1 MKDIEI
7 LKDIETKYY
16 FGSAFFFSLLPI
28 CEELNAPLI
37 IKNTLEKLIEEDAD
51 LFTFSLK
58 DKLTLSD
65 KDIIVNS
72 LNDYLL
78 IANYLKDEVKN
89 DSLLSLPLLFIHN
102 LLSLQIPLFRKEEM
116 KDQSL
121 LLNKIIQT
129 ENEIKYLL
137 DEVSDEL

>member
-7 LKDIETKYY
+7 LKDIESKYY

>member
-1 MKDIEI
+1 MKDIEV
-7 LKDIETKYY
+7 LKDIESKYY

-65 KDIIVNS
+65 KDIIINS

-121 LLNKIIQT
+121 LLNKIIQI

>member
-1 MKDIEI
+1 MKDIEV
-7 LKDIETKYY
+7 LKDIESKYY

-65 KDIIVNS
+65 KEIIINS

-121 LLNKIIQT
+121 LLNKIIQI

>member
-1 MKDIEI
+1 MKDIEV
-7 LKDIETKYY
+7 LKDIESKYY

-28 CEELNAPLI
+28 CEELNAPSI

-65 KDIIVNS
+65 KDIIINS

-121 LLNKIIQT
+121 LLNKIIQI

>member
-7 LKDIETKYY
+7 LKDIESKYY

-121 LLNKIIQT
+121 LLNKIIQI

>member
-1 MKDIEI
+1 MTKAEFNFYLDMSKALQDDLVSIDMKKIP
-7 LKDIETKYY
+7 
-16 FGSAFFFSLLPI
+16 S
-28 CEELNAPLI
+28 
-37 IKNTLEKLIEEDAD
+37 
-51 LFTFSLK
+51 
-58 DKLTLSD
+58 
-65 KDIIVNS
+65 
-72 LNDYLL
+72 L
-78 IANYLKDEVKN
+78 IANYLKGEVKN

-121 LLNKIIQT
+121 LLNKIIQI

>member
-1 MKDIEI
+1 MKDIEV
-7 LKDIETKYY
+7 LKDIESKYY

-65 KDIIVNS
+65 KDIIINS

>member
-7 LKDIETKYY
+7 LKDIESKYY

-65 KDIIVNS
+65 KDIIINS

-121 LLNKIIQT
+121 LLNKIIQI

>member
-7 LKDIETKYY
+7 LKDIESKYY

-37 IKNTLEKLIEEDAD
+37 IKNTLEKLIEEDAY

>member
-1 MKDIEI
+1 MKDIEV
-7 LKDIETKYY
+7 LKDIESKYY

-65 KDIIVNS
+65 KDIIINS

-78 IANYLKDEVKN
+78 IANYLKDEAKN

-121 LLNKIIQT
+121 LLNKIIQI

-137 DEVSDEL
+137 DEVTDEL

>member
-1 MKDIEI
+1 MKDIEV
-7 LKDIETKYY
+7 LKDIESKYY

-65 KDIIVNS
+65 KDIIINS

-121 LLNKIIQT
+121 LLNKVIQI

>member
-1 MKDIEI
+1 MKDIEV
-7 LKDIETKYY
+7 LKDIESKYY

-65 KDIIVNS
+65 KDIIINS

-78 IANYLKDEVKN
+78 IANYLKGEMKN

-121 LLNKIIQT
+121 LLNKIIQI

>member
-7 LKDIETKYY
+7 LKDIESKYY

-37 IKNTLEKLIEEDAD
+37 IKNTLEKLIEEDAN

-65 KDIIVNS
+65 KDIIINS

>member
-7 LKDIETKYY
+7 LKDIESKYY

-37 IKNTLEKLIEEDAD
+37 IKNTLEKLIEEDAY

-129 ENEIKYLL
+129 ENEIK
-137 DEVSDEL
+137 

>member
-65 KDIIVNS
+65 KDIIINS

>member
-1 MKDIEI
+1 MKDIEV
-7 LKDIETKYY
+7 LKDIESKYY

-37 IKNTLEKLIEEDAD
+37 IKITLEKLIEEDAD

-65 KDIIVNS
+65 KDIIINS

-121 LLNKIIQT
+121 LLNKIIQI

>member
-7 LKDIETKYY
+7 LKDIESKYY

-37 IKNTLEKLIEEDAD
+37 IKNTLEKLIEEDAN

-121 LLNKIIQT
+121 LLNKIIQI

>member
-1 MKDIEI
+1 MKDIEV
-7 LKDIETKYY
+7 LKDIESKYY

-65 KDIIVNS
+65 KDIIINS

-78 IANYLKDEVKN
+78 IANYLKNKKKN

-121 LLNKIIQT
+121 LLNKIIQI